1 MLAAVMMQHSTR
13 GYFFIL
19 LAAVLWGT
27 IGLLMRGLH
36 DTFGLSALTLA
47 FLRAGISFT
56 IVFLILLF
64 VRRDLLR
71 LTRQS
76 FVRLGLYGL
85 IGIAIFYFVY
95 AQAIITT
102 TVTTAVVLLYT
113 APAFVALM
121 AWRAWGESLDTR
133 KLIAIGLAFA
143 GCALVARAYDPSQ
156 LSLNW
161 LGIVFGLGAGFTYA
175 LFTVFSKAGMRQFS
189 TWTLM
194 TYELLF
200 GALFLLPLQNMNE
213 LAILGKQPEAWLL
226 LLGLAFGPTLGAI
239 TSFNLGLRDLPASNA
254 SIVATLEPVVASVLA
269 FIVLGERLEPLQILG
284 GGMVIAGAVWL
295 SAGNR
300 L

>member
-1 MLAAVMMQHSTR
+1 
-13 GYFFIL
+13 
-19 LAAVLWGT
+19 
-27 IGLLMRGLH
+27 MRGLH
-36 DTFGLSALTLA
+36 DTFGFSALTLA

-76 FVRLGLYGL
+76 LVRLGLYGL

-213 LAILGKQPEAWLL
+213 LAILGKQPAAWLL

-254 SIVATLEPVVASVLA
+254 SILATLEPVVASVLA
-269 FIVLGERLEPLQILG
+269 FIMLGERLEPLQILG